1 MSLATDD
8 VVKVEVWDVV
18 DKGKNNS
25 DTFISEILLTLI
37 TSQDL
42 IFYSPLQLL
51 TCVENIVP
59 LPKTIC
65 TENFYQMRVNFTQ
78 MDQSECFVSLGLLLG
93 KVYPI
98 GVNFTISNSQN
109 RALMWAASSQNNYNL
124 NISLLISYEN
134 LM

>member
-42 IFYSPLQLL
+42 IFYSPL
-51 TCVENIVP
+51 
-59 LPKTIC
+59 
-65 TENFYQMRVNFTQ
+65 
-78 MDQSECFVSLGLLLG
+78 
-93 KVYPI
+93 
-98 GVNFTISNSQN
+98 
-109 RALMWAASSQNNYNL
+109 
-124 NISLLISYEN
+124 
-134 LM
+134 